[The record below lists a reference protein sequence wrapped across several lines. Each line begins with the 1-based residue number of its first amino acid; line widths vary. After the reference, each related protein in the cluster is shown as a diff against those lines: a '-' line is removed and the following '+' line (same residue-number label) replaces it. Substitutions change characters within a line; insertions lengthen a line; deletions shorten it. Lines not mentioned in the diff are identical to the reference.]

1 LGKIKEMKPQ
11 LLKVEPGPALS
22 FSIRRDVVPHNNNL
36 WHYHSELELIYF
48 KEGSGI
54 QFVGDSIQRFQKGD
68 VVLLGANLPHYWR
81 FDSQYFH
88 NKGVRPDVGVIH
100 FREDFWGNTF
110 LDLPENRG
118 IKLLFEKAKSGMQ
131 LKGNAKKQ
139 VAKKLN
145 RLLKTEASTERII
158 LLLKTLSFISATSD
172 YALISTKD
180 YLFTL
185 KDKEKDRIKTIYNF
199 VLSNFNKKISLHEVA
214 ELAGVSPNSFCR
226 YFKSKTNKT
235 FSRFLIEIR
244 IGHACKL
251 LVDSE
256 MSVKELCFESGFNN
270 FASFH
275 KYFKEIT
282 SKSPLAYRREY
293 LNEGL

>member
-1 LGKIKEMKPQ
+1 MKPQ
-11 LLKVEPGPALS
+11 LLKVEPEPAFS
-22 FSIRRDVVPHNNNL
+22 FSVRKDVVPHKNNL

-54 QFVGDSIQRFQKGD
+54 QFIGDSIQRFKKGD
-68 VVLLGANLPHYWR
+68 VLLLGSNLPHYWR
-81 FDSQYFH
+81 FDSQYF
-88 NKGVRPDVGVIH
+88 NGSPIRPDIRVTH
-100 FREDFWGNTF
+100 FKEDFWGNVF
-110 LDLPENRG
+110 LDLPENRAL
-118 IKLLFEKAKSGMQ
+118 KTLFEKSRLGLQ
-131 LKGNAKKQ
+131 LKGEAKLH

-145 RLLKTEASTERII
+145 KMLKINLPAERLI
-158 LLLKTLSFISATSD
+158 LLLKTLSFLSNTTDFS
-172 YALISTKD
+172 LLSTKNYHFNVD
-180 YLFTL
+180 G
-185 KDKEKDRIKTIYNF
+185 KEKDRINNIYNF
-199 VLSNFNKKISLHEVA
+199 VLSNFKQKITLDEVA
-214 ELAGVSPNSFCR
+214 SLAGMSTNSFCR

-251 LVDSE
+251 LVDSD

-293 LNEGL
+293 LNDR